1 MKPINPYYTDAANRK
16 LMQSISRPSP
26 VRQGTLAGQLRKT
39 ITWLSSFLLAF
50 AIVSVVFGPLIL
62 RTLIS
67 LLSSLWLLILL

>member
-1 MKPINPYYTDAANRK
+1 MKLINPYYTDAANRK